1 VEVDRGWSGNDAPT
15 DGETAEKLVAQ
26 ALTLRDRG
34 QTTELDLLG
43 VELQGVLRELEPLL
57 DERGELADAA
67 TLLAEDLLGVGST
80 DNDLRRSSTQSEP
93 ISQILIVTHT
103 SVRAW
108 VTRTSQPE

>member
-1 VEVDRGWSGNDAPT
+1 VEVYRGWSGSDAPT

-26 ALTLRDRG
+26 ALALRDRG
-34 QTTELDLLG
+34 QTTELNLLR
-43 VELQGVLRELEPLL
+43 VELEGVLRELEPLL
-57 DERGELADAA
+57 DERGEFADTA

-80 DNDLRRSSTQSEP
+80 DDDLRRSSTQSEP